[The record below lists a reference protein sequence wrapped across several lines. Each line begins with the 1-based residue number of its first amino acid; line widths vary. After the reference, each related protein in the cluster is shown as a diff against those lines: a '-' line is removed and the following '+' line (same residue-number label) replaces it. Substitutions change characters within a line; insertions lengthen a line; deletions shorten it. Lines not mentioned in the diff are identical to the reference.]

1 MQNVIKRS
9 KLKYEILYFE
19 LKTYNIEYLERIEWA
34 TTKEELQKVYVD
46 MAHNA
51 FLQFWFDR
59 RDFEREG
66 YKILSLEEQ
75 KIKLRELLD
84 MNHLYL
90 NALDMDDTR
99 HRITPLERS
108 LTTKFYGNQEI

>member
-1 MQNVIKRS
+1 
-9 KLKYEILYFE
+9 
-19 LKTYNIEYLERIEWA
+19 
-34 TTKEELQKVYVD
+34 